1 MSFLIQQFNCQPQ
14 FPYGNPL
21 DFFPLWVAAREDNTL
36 SSRLTRPLHFPLYPL
51 SLLSNMVIWPE
62 SYQDCQIK
70 KTPFQVSFLWCIEY
84 GSLSASRN
92 FLMEILRISFLYGL
106 RLAKT
111 ILCLRASPGLRFFHR
126 SPLTFLMSIATWPG
140 SYQDCQIKKTPF
152 QVSLFIWQL
161 PILPGRFQPSTFGVC
176 ELNFRVRHGN
186 GCILTAIATISEGCS
201 FKTI

>member
-1 MSFLIQQFNCQPQ
+1 MMILTAWELPGLPNKKRHRFRCLFLSQRKSACNKK
-14 FPYGNPL
+14 
-21 DFFPLWVAAREDNTL
+21 
-36 SSRLTRPLHFPLYPL
+36 
-51 SLLSNMVIWPE
+51 SL
-62 SYQDCQIK
+62 
-70 KTPFQVSFLWCIEY
+70 LWCIEY
-84 GSLSASRN
+84 GILSASRN
-92 FLMEILRISFLYGL
+92 ILLEILRISFLYGL

-111 ILCLRASPGLRFFHR
+111 ILCLRASPGLRF
-126 SPLTFLMSIATWPG
+126 SPRNSLTILMSIATWPG
-140 SYQDCQIKKTPF
+140 TQQDCQIKKTPF

>member
-14 FPYGNPL
+14 FPYGNPP

-36 SSRLTRPLHFPLYPL
+36 SSRLTRLSHFPFVSFISSQQYGHLA
-51 SLLSNMVIWPE
+51 WE
-62 SYQDCQIK
+62 YQDGQIK
-70 KTPFQVSFLWCIEY
+70 KDTVSGVFL
-84 GSLSASRN
+84 
-92 FLMEILRISFLYGL
+92 
-106 RLAKT
+106 
-111 ILCLRASPGLRFFHR
+111 
-126 SPLTFLMSIATWPG
+126 
-140 SYQDCQIKKTPF
+140 
-152 QVSLFIWQL
+152 IWQL

>member
-1 MSFLIQQFNCQPQ
+1 MFPHIACSPEAIWEEMHNKKSTSYEMLILF
-14 FPYGNPL
+14 
-21 DFFPLWVAAREDNTL
+21 
-36 SSRLTRPLHFPLYPL
+36 
-51 SLLSNMVIWPE
+51 SN
-62 SYQDCQIK
+62 S
-70 KTPFQVSFLWCIEY
+70 T
-84 GSLSASRN
+84 ASRN

-111 ILCLRASPGLRFFHR
+111 ILCLRASPGLRIF
-126 SPLTFLMSIATWPG
+126 PLYPLSLLSNIVTWPG

>member
-1 MSFLIQQFNCQPQ
+1 MLILF
-14 FPYGNPL
+14 
-21 DFFPLWVAAREDNTL
+21 
-36 SSRLTRPLHFPLYPL
+36 
-51 SLLSNMVIWPE
+51 SN
-62 SYQDCQIK
+62 S
-70 KTPFQVSFLWCIEY
+70 TT
-84 GSLSASRN
+84 SRN
-92 FLMEILRISFLYGL
+92 FNMGILRIPFLCGL

-111 ILCLRASPGLRFFHR
+111 ILCLRASPGLRIF
-126 SPLTFLMSIATWPG
+126 PLYPLSLLSNIVIWPG
-140 SYQDCQIKKTPF
+140 SYQDGQIKKTPF